1 MTPFRGLR
9 SRLSYANVT
18 ASLALFIA
26 LGGTGYA
33 AVTLPRN
40 SVGSA
45 QLRNNAVGAKE
56 IRRGAV
62 APARSATAR
71 SASATSPPS
80 TRTSLRGTP
89 GPTGPAGKDA
99 ATYRAAINLVGGIA
113 GGNARGGG
121 HQLGSN
127 LYRVEFPADVSACMY
142 TRDARRGPER
152 PGARAAAGGAHHR
165 AVGRRQQ
172 RPGAHLQRRRR
183 CRRGAVSS
191 DRRLLNTGALTGAT
205 GSRERP
211 SRNSFARGGRS
222 AG

>member
-1 MTPFRGLR
+1 MTLFRRLR

-62 APARSATAR
+62 RSGEIRNR
-71 SASATSPPS
+71 SIRLSDLSTK

-89 GPTGPAGKDA
+89 GPTGPAGKDGA
-99 ATYRAAINLVGGIA
+99 AHRAIVSQAGVILGGDGRATGHAA
-113 GGNARGGG
+113 GT
-121 HQLGSN
+121 N
-127 LYRVEFPADVSACMY
+127 LYRVEFPADVSACTY
-142 TRDARRGPER
+142 TATLAAVQAGPVLEQPPAGR
-152 PGARAAAGGAHHR
+152 ITVQPGGGNNVLVRTFNAAGDA
-165 AVGRRQQ
+165 AEA
-172 RPGAHLQRRRR
+172 PFHLIVA
-183 CRRGAVSS
+183 C
-191 DRRLLNTGALTGAT
+191 
-205 GSRERP
+205 
-211 SRNSFARGGRS
+211 
-222 AG
+222 